1 MYAVFQLVH
10 VVYAARQDIDGS
22 DLAPA
27 TQAAAVVCLAASLLL
42 CVLSPLEHLVT
53 VRPSTW
59 IQVYLFFTALF
70 DAAYVRTLW
79 LIGSAFAPLATASLA
94 AKVVFLAAEAP
105 SKRRSL
111 VPEHAS
117 LGRED
122 LGGVFTKT
130 FFLWLWELLLLGN
143 GTVLSLED
151 LYPLGHELLTSPLT
165 AKFEKSWGPG
175 ALYLSIPLLSSPLA
189 RPACNIC

>member
-1 MYAVFQLVH
+1 MYAVLQLVN
-10 VVYAARQDIDGS
+10 VVYAARRDIDGS

-27 TQAAAVVCLAASLLL
+27 SQAAAVVCLAASLLL
-42 CVLSPLEHLVT
+42 CVLSPLEHLGT
-53 VRPSTW
+53 VRPSML
-59 IQVYLFFTALF
+59 ILVYLFFTILF

-94 AKVVFLAAEAP
+94 AKVALLVAEAP

-111 VPEHAS
+111 APERATV
-117 LGRED
+117 GREE

-143 GTVLSLED
+143 GTVLSLQD
-151 LYPLGHELLTSPLT
+151 LYPLGHELLTSTL
-165 AKFEKSWGPG
+165 AANFEKSWGPG
-175 ALYLSIPLLSSPLA
+175 ALHLSSRSA
-189 RPACNIC
+189 GE